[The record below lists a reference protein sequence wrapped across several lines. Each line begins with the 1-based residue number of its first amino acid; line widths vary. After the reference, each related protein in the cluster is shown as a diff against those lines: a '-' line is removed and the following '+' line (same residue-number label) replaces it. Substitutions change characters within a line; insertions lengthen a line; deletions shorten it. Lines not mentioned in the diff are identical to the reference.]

1 MTKKICSV
9 VLAFLML
16 LYTAS
21 PAFAGGALETFDI
34 SAFAPSP
41 IPGHILAR
49 VIPIQWDTRCFPVQY
64 SMNNTLDPIPNPL
77 GVPVMTLATA
87 QAELQ
92 ASLDQW
98 NEIPTS
104 FVDMHITGT
113 TGNLGLRGFDMVNEL
128 TFRTANNFSAIAS
141 SPSVNLIADSVFAA
155 GDDIDGDGDSDVS
168 AAISVCSDAD
178 GDGDIEFPPG
188 FYPAGTILE
197 NDVQFNTKTSNG
209 FRFTSGVGAID
220 TVTRSVDTQTVA
232 VHEFGHSFG
241 LSHSL
246 DNQTSETDGDGATMF
261 PFIDTGD
268 PAAELG
274 QRVINSDDIGW
285 ASFFYPEG
293 TASSGPPA
301 LQAGDIAFA
310 QVFGL
315 ITGEVRHGNLGNEPV
330 AGANVFAINR
340 ANDARIASG
349 FSGTTNL
356 SFNPVNGGLFFIPV
370 ANRAQALV
378 NGNYVIPVPK
388 GDYEV
393 GVEPLD
399 GLPAAGGNISFT
411 GQIGAFY
418 GQQNFNEEF
427 FRGQLEGVLERRPG
441 NGKNVVVHNG
451 ATTDGVNIFTNRTI
465 NINQFGSRNFVGF
478 VGVPAGFYYAVR
490 IPASTISAAIASLG
504 GADVLFQSIAYGNNV
519 TDASVVPIFSEA
531 LLATGTHDPMTNAVS
546 IDLANPLER
555 TTDFVGQDS
564 DMAHFYFK
572 NAHELGKRVRRGIED
587 GSIQN
592 LFLVLRTPTT
602 TPFPGVSGQPP
613 FIWLDCTTPT
623 ATGCAANDV
632 PIFNRSYFSADGVTF
647 NLDPRF
653 NFMFSLVLSETAQN

>member
-16 LYTAS
+16 LYTAN

-34 SAFAPSP
+34 TAFAPSP

-49 VIPIQWDTRCFPVQY
+49 VIPIKWDTRCFPVQY
-64 SMNNTLDPIPNPL
+64 SMNTTLDPIPNPL

-104 FVDMHITGT
+104 FVDMHITGA

-128 TFRTANNFSAIAS
+128 TFRTANNFNAIAS
-141 SPSVNLIADSVFAA
+141 SPSVTLIADSIFND

-168 AAISVCSDAD
+168 SAISVCTDVD
-178 GDGDIEFPPG
+178 GDGDIEFPAG
-188 FYPAGTILE
+188 FYPAGTILD

-246 DNQTSETDGDGATMF
+246 DNQTSATDGDGATMF
-261 PFIDTGD
+261 SFIDTGD

-293 TASSGPPA
+293 TASSGPA
-301 LQAGDIAFA
+301 GLQAGDVAFSSA
-310 QVFGL
+310 FGL
-315 ITGEVRHGNLGNEPV
+315 ITGEVRHGNLGGEPV
-330 AGANVFAINR
+330 AGANVFAIDR
-340 ANDARIASG
+340 KSDARIASG
-349 FSGTTNL
+349 YSGTTNL

-370 ANRAQALV
+370 ANRDQALV

-388 GDYEV
+388 GQYEV

-399 GLPAAGGNISFT
+399 GQPAAAGNISFT

-427 FRGQLEGVLERRPG
+427 YGNRLESDLERRPG
-441 NGKNVVVHNG
+441 RGKNVPVHNG
-451 ATTDGVNIFTNRTI
+451 RASDGIDITTNRTI

-478 VGVPAGFYYAVR
+478 VNVAAGSYYAVR
-490 IPASTISAAIASLG
+490 VPASTIAATIAGLG
-504 GADVLFQSIAYGNNV
+504 GEDVLFQSIAYGNFV
-519 TDASVVPIFSEA
+519 TDASVVPVFSEA
-531 LLATGTHDPMTNAVS
+531 MLTTGTHDP
-546 IDLANPLER
+546 
-555 TTDFVGQDS
+555 
-564 DMAHFYFK
+564 
-572 NAHELGKRVRRGIED
+572 
-587 GSIQN
+587 
-592 LFLVLRTPTT
+592 
-602 TPFPGVSGQPP
+602 
-613 FIWLDCTTPT
+613 
-623 ATGCAANDV
+623 AT
-632 PIFNRSYFSADGVTF
+632 
-647 NLDPRF
+647 
-653 NFMFSLVLSETAQN
+653 